1 MNRST
6 KAISRIVQG
15 NNGKWFIFDQRTI
28 GPFDTKQEAKDYRS
42 TLTTFAKENPLA
54 SPTTELVVGGVAS
67 VVLIGLGVTMVYQA
81 LNPAGAST
89 SDTLQNTAALAALA
103 GVV

>member
-1 MNRST
+1 MKNREGLTFREWLRAANAFRQSGR
-6 KAISRIVQG
+6 KLVDSPELRHAWR
-15 NNGKWFIFDQRTI
+15 NGEDPT
-28 GPFDTKQEAKDYRS
+28 EYA
-42 TLTTFAKENPLA
+42 ENPLGP
-54 SPTTELVVGGVAS
+54 STTELVVGGVAS

-81 LNPAGAST
+81 LNPAGTST